1 MLLILVIVNANIS
14 NLTSGRGRAHLRSR
28 PDGRSLQLDL
38 FVQGG
43 RLRKHTGLPDTAA
56 NRSRLAP
63 VVARIEAARTLGLLD
78 AEGHRIG
85 QLLAEAGVP
94 VPVRRG
100 CGVLANCAV
109 IEPAYSVRACAA
121 AWLTRSAPRWRS
133 SSAQAM
139 RDVVNA
145 HLLPGLGERDVRTLS
160 HDDLLDLR
168 AALSRNGGGRARA
181 SRTINMVMSVVA
193 AILADAGRHFDFV
206 SPAVGLKP
214 LRVRRTEVL
223 PFAPVEVQALLR
235 AAPPEYGNYITVRFF
250 SGLRSAEIN
259 GLKWCHVDFD
269 AGLILVRETFAK
281 GRVDSVKSE
290 SSRREV
296 QMSSVLR
303 GALTAQAALTRNR
316 GDYVFCSRDGNP
328 IEARNFARRT
338 WYPLLHRLGL
348 RARRP
353 YQTRHTCATLWL
365 AAGENP
371 EWIARQL
378 GHADTKLLFEI
389 YSRYIPNLT
398 RQDGS
403 AFERLLERSG
413 LAQSVQVDFTA

>member
-1 MLLILVIVNANIS
+1 MMNTETF
-14 NLTSGRGRAHLRSR
+14 NLSPGRGRAHLRSR

-38 FVQGG
+38 FVQGR

-56 NRSRLAP
+56 NRGRLAP

-78 AEGHRIG
+78 AEGHRLG
-85 QLLAEAGVP
+85 QLLAEAGAA

-100 CGVLANCAV
+100 GVAAAKCEV
-109 IEPAYSVRACAA
+109 IGPAYSLRASAA
-121 AWLTRSAPRWRS
+121 DWLARSAPRWRLS
-133 SSAQAM
+133 TAQAM
-139 RDVVNA
+139 RDVVSA
-145 HLLPGLGERDVRTLS
+145 HLLPRLGERDVRALT

-168 AALSRNGGGRARA
+168 AALSRGFDGIRARGP
-181 SRTINMVMSVVA
+181 RTVNKVMSVLA
-193 AILADAGRHFDFV
+193 AILADAARRFDFV
-206 SPAVGLKP
+206 SPAADLRP

-223 PFAPVEVQALLR
+223 PFAPAEVQALLR
-235 AAPPEYGNYITVRFF
+235 AAPPEYGHYLAVRFF
-250 SGLRSAEIN
+250 SGLRSAEVN

-269 AGLILVRETFAK
+269 AGLILVRETFAR
-281 GRVDSVKSE
+281 GRVDQVKSE
-290 SSRREV
+290 ASRREV

-303 GALTAQAALTRNR
+303 KALRAQEALTRDR
-316 GDYVFCSRDGNP
+316 GEYVFCNRDGRP
-328 IEARNFARRT
+328 IDARNFARRV
-338 WYPLLHRLGL
+338 WYPLLHQLGL
-348 RARRP
+348 QPRRP

-378 GHADTKLLFEI
+378 GHADTQLLFQT

-413 LAQSVQVDFTA
+413 LAQPVRADFTA